1 MYTIDLEEFIIKN
14 NLTQQELADILGVK
28 QSHISNV
35 VRGKSK
41 LSSKRILELLQAGKY
56 DTSMIKEVKKN
67 QNLADDTITMSRE
80 VFDLIRSQQR
90 TIESQQEE
98 LKTYRGGTAQ
108 KGEPAVNVD
117 VG

>member
-1 MYTIDLEEFIIKN
+1 MYSIDLEVFLEKNKLKNKDLAKLLNLNPNFISAIKK
-14 NLTQQELADILGVK
+14 G
-28 QSHISNV
+28 
-35 VRGKSK
+35 RSK
-41 LSSKRILELLQAGKY
+41 LPQEKIIFLLESKCY

-80 VFDLIRSQQR
+80 VFELIRSQQR

-108 KGEPAVNVD
+108 KGEPAANAD